1 MQYLD
6 IERLEAIN
14 PIAYQAQKPYPWVN
28 PENLLHPQAF
38 ELLLQTLPDVSQFT
52 PFFGQAR
59 KAGQYPHDRYAL
71 EYNDD
76 VELAPPWRE
85 FIEELKGERYRRALC
100 RLVGAGSLSINF
112 HWHYAPNGCSVSP
125 HCDSTRKLGSHI
137 FYFNI
142 TDDWDPAWGGE
153 TIVLDDN
160 GRFDPRSAP
169 RFEDFD
175 RAISSEALGN
185 RSLIFTRRGNSWHGV
200 REIACP
206 EDRLRKVFIVILNR
220 DALIDRIRFALSK
233 KDVARY

>member
-6 IERLEAIN
+6 FERLKAID

-38 ELLLQTLPDVSQFT
+38 EVLLQTLPDVSQFT
-52 PFFGQAR
+52 PFFGQTR

-76 VELAPPWRE
+76 LELAPPWRE

-100 RLVGAGSLSINF
+100 RLVGADSLSINF

-137 FYFNI
+137 FYFNT

-153 TIVLDDN
+153 TVVLDDN

-169 RFEDFD
+169 DFETFD
-175 RAISSEALGN
+175 RVISSEALGN
-185 RSLIFTRRGNSWHGV
+185 RSLIFTRHGNSWHGV

-206 EDRLRKVFIVILNR
+206 EDRLRKVFIVVLNR
-220 DALIDRIRFALSK
+220 DALSDRIRFALLK